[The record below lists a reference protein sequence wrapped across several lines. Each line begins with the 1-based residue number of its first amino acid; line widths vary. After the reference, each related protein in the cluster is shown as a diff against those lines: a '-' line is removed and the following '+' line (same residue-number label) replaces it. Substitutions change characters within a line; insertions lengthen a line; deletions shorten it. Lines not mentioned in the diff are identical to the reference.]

1 MIQDKQKV
9 EKIYNYL
16 SALATAHK
24 SSNNKYNGWTLYDK
38 NNKKLRFSVQQYNWD
53 NIKYNFD
60 LVDVDFKH
68 IKYFGENKLERI
80 RIRVDI
86 QCDFSKLEIKEC
98 VVRENADL
106 IGFFKKLDKVL
117 ENYNGYETL
126 LTQILL
132 SKVEGE

>member
-1 MIQDKQKV
+1 MIQDKEKV

-16 SALATAHK
+16 SGLAAAHK
-24 SSNNKYNGWTLYDK
+24 SSSDKYNGWTLYDK

-98 VVRENADL
+98 MVREGSDL
-106 IGFFKKLDKVL
+106 FGFFKKLDKVL
-117 ENYNGYETL
+117 ENYSGYETL

-132 SKVEGE
+132 LKVEGE